1 MGRSNVKCKTANL
14 KLAIPMNRDP
24 DKSGLFLFVV
34 TWPFYIGRFTF
45 YIALFLLL
53 SCFAFGGCQAR
64 PSTAQMLTSSAGPE
78 RMRAVLRLAK
88 QNRWSNVP
96 VFIDFLEDKDVSVR
110 MAAIGALTD
119 QVGTDMDFRSTDPSE
134 ERAAAVERWKKWL
147 GEQSNVK
154 CKTANVKRP
163 M

>member
-1 MGRSNVKCKTANL
+1 MLGKSNVKCKMANCQ
-14 KLAIPMNRDP
+14 
-24 DKSGLFLFVV
+24 FQ
-34 TWPFYIGRFTF
+34 IGRFTF

-53 SCFAFGGCQAR
+53 SCSTYGGCQAK

-96 VFIDFLEDKDVSVR
+96 TFIDFLEDKDVSVR

-134 ERAAAVERWKKWL
+134 ERAVAVGNWKHWWETE
-147 GEQSNVK
+147 GHRGPH
-154 CKTANVKRP
+154 TRARP
-163 M
+163 TSSS